1 VPRPRT
7 FDEDRAV
14 DAAMRTFWAQGYEAT
29 TTQDLCA
36 ATGLGR
42 SSIYNTFTSKHELF
56 KRALLHYIE
65 TTTAGQLSILED
77 EQQPAAERLR
87 DLFAAIVDGE
97 DASRRDGRS
106 LGCLTVN
113 TTVELAGRDPEAAEM
128 LERDVE
134 RRMHALRDVI
144 AVGQRDGAI
153 TNPRD
158 PEALARYLN
167 VVIAGM
173 RVAGQGGADRGVLKA
188 IADTAMDALT
198 A

>member
-1 VPRPRT
+1 M
-7 FDEDRAV
+7 FDEARAV
-14 DAAMRTFWAQGYEAT
+14 EAAMHTFWANGYDAT
-29 TTQDLCA
+29 TTEDLCA

-56 KRALLHYIE
+56 RRALLHYIE
-65 TTTAGQLSILED
+65 TTTATQLAILED
-77 EQQPAAERLR
+77 EQRPAVERLR
-87 DLFAAIVDGE
+87 DLFALVVDGE
-97 DASRRDGRS
+97 TASRRDGRS
-106 LGCLTVN
+106 LGCLTIN

-128 LERDVE
+128 LARDVE
-134 RRMHALRDVI
+134 RRMRALRDVI
-144 AVGQRDGAI
+144 AAGRRDGGI
-153 TNPRD
+153 TSPRD

-173 RVAGQGGADRGVLKA
+173 RVAGQGGADREALQV